1 MSEPAAGPPPSDRAR
16 HLGGVA
22 LMIGSALAFA
32 ANALLIRELGR
43 FLTVN
48 VWILT
53 SARFLV
59 GLGVLAACFRR
70 QFQPGHLLRNR
81 KLIERGVVGGLGV
94 WCYYEAI
101 VHVGAARSTFIN
113 NTYVFWAAL
122 MAAWAFRERLR
133 PLTVAGAIGAVA
145 GIALLTNAFSAGGGA
160 ALYYGCALL
169 SALGSAYVAIAIRQL
184 HATEHTATI
193 FGAQCVYGL
202 GLSCVFGPLLAGSSA
217 APPFAALPLPAWG
230 LVLLSGLCVAGAQL
244 AQTRAY
250 RDLPVAEGSLLQ
262 MLSPLGTAAGGIV
275 FFGEQLGARGIAGAA
290 LILAG
295 TASAA
300 RRRAG
305 T

>member
-1 MSEPAAGPPPSDRAR
+1 MSETIAGLPSDRSR

-22 LMIGSALAFA
+22 LMGASALGFA

-43 FLTVN
+43 FLTVD
-48 VWILT
+48 VWLLT
-53 SARFLV
+53 SVRFLV
-59 GLGVLAACFRR
+59 GLGVLALCFRR
-70 QFQPGHLLRNR
+70 QFEPGHLFRNR
-81 KLIERGVVGGLGV
+81 KLLERGLIGGAGV
-94 WCYYEAI
+94 WTYYEAI

-113 NTYVFWAAL
+113 STYIFWAAL

-133 PLTVAGAIGAVA
+133 PLTLARAAAALAGV
-145 GIALLTNAFSAGGGA
+145 ALLTNVFTAGGGA
-160 ALYYGCALL
+160 GLYDGLALL

-193 FGAQCVYGL
+193 FGAQCVFGL
-202 GLSCVFGPLLAGSSA
+202 LLCGP
-217 APPFAALPLPAWG
+217 PAALHLQPLAPPAWG

-250 RDLPVAEGSLLQ
+250 RDLRVAEGSLLQ
-262 MLSPLGTAAGGIV
+262 MLSPLGTAAGGAV
-275 FFGEQLGARGIAGAA
+275 FFGERLSLRELAGAA

-295 TASAA
+295 TVSVAL
-300 RRRAG
+300 RRPG

>member
-1 MSEPAAGPPPSDRAR
+1 MSEPAASDRAR

-22 LMIGSALAFA
+22 LMAASALGFA

-59 GLGVLAACFRR
+59 GLGVLGLFFRR
-70 QFQPGHLLRNR
+70 QFQPAHLLRNR
-81 KLIERGVVGGLGV
+81 KLAERGVVGGLGV
-94 WCYYEAI
+94 WSYYAAI

-113 NTYVFWAAL
+113 STYIFWAAL
-122 MAAWAFRERLR
+122 LAAWVFRERLR
-133 PLTVAGAIGAVA
+133 AVTIGGAAAGVAGV
-145 GIALLTNAFSAGGGA
+145 ALLTHVFTAGGGPG
-160 ALYYGCALL
+160 LYYGFALL

-193 FGAQCVYGL
+193 FGAQCAYGL
-202 GLSCVFGPLLAGSSA
+202 ILSCVFGPLLAGASA
-217 APPFAALPLPAWG
+217 GGPAQPVSPAAWG

-262 MLSPLGTAAGGIV
+262 LLSPLGTAVGGVV
-275 FFGEQLGARGIAGAA
+275 FFGEQLGAEGCAGAA

-295 TASAA
+295 TASVAW
-300 RRRAG
+300 RRTG

>member
-1 MSEPAAGPPPSDRAR
+1 MSEPAAGPSPSDRAR

-22 LMIGSALAFA
+22 LMAASALGFA

-53 SARFLV
+53 SVRFLV
-59 GLGVLAACFRR
+59 GLGVLGLCFRR

-81 KLIERGVVGGLGV
+81 KLVERGVVGGLGV
-94 WCYYEAI
+94 WSYYAAI
-101 VHVGAARSTFIN
+101 VHVGAARATFIN
-113 NTYVFWAAL
+113 STYIFWAAL
-122 MAAWAFRERLR
+122 MAAWVFRERLR
-133 PLTVAGAIGAVA
+133 AVTVAGAAAAVA
-145 GIALLTNAFSAGGGA
+145 GVALVTHVFTAGGGA
-160 ALYYGCALL
+160 GLYDGFALL

-193 FGAQCVYGL
+193 FGAQCAYGL
-202 GLSCVFGPLLAGSSA
+202 VLSCVFGPLVAGGPA
-217 APPFAALPLPAWG
+217 APLSAGAWA

-262 MLSPLGTAAGGIV
+262 LLSPLGTAAGGVV
-275 FFGEQLGARGIAGAA
+275 FFGEQLGAQGCAGAA

-295 TASAA
+295 TASVTW
-300 RRRAG
+300 RRSG

>member
-1 MSEPAAGPPPSDRAR
+1 MSEPAPGPLPSLPAR

-22 LMIGSALAFA
+22 LMVASALGFA

-48 VWILT
+48 VWVLT
-53 SARFLV
+53 SARFLI
-59 GLGVLAACFRR
+59 GLGVLGLCFRR

-81 KLIERGVVGGLGV
+81 RLIERGVVGGLGV
-94 WCYYEAI
+94 WTYYEAI

-113 NTYVFWAAL
+113 STYIFWAAL
-122 MAAWAFRERLR
+122 MAAWVFRERLR
-133 PLTVAGAIGAVA
+133 AATVAGAVAAVA
-145 GIALLTNAFSAGGGA
+145 GVALLTNVVAVGGGA
-160 ALYYGCALL
+160 GLYYGFALL

-193 FGAQCVYGL
+193 FGAQCAYGL
-202 GLSCVFGPLLAGSSA
+202 VLSCLFGPLLTGPA
-217 APPFAALPLPAWG
+217 AAATAQPLSLPAWG
-230 LVLLSGLCVAGAQL
+230 LILLSGLCVAGAQL

-262 MLSPLGTAAGGIV
+262 LLSPLGTAAGGVI
-275 FFGEQLGARGIAGAA
+275 FFGEQLGARGCAGAA

-295 TASAA
+295 TVSVAM
-300 RRRAG
+300 RRPG

>member
-1 MSEPAAGPPPSDRAR
+1 M
-16 HLGGVA
+16 VV
-22 LMIGSALAFA
+22 SALGFA

-48 VWILT
+48 VWLLT

-70 QFQPGHLLRNR
+70 QFEAGHLLRNR
-81 KLIERGVVGGLGV
+81 KLVERGVVGGLGV

-133 PLTVAGAIGAVA
+133 PVTVAGAIGAVA
-145 GIALLTNAFSAGGGA
+145 GVALLTNAFSAGGGPEP
-160 ALYYGCALL
+160 YYGFALL

-202 GLSCVFGPLLAGSSA
+202 ALSCVFGPLLAGPSA
-217 APPFAALPLPAWG
+217 AFHSPPLSPAAWG

-262 MLSPLGTAAGGIV
+262 MLSPLGTAAGGLV
-275 FFGEQLGARGIAGAA
+275 FFGERLGARGLAGAA

-300 RRRAG
+300 LRRPAG

>member
-1 MSEPAAGPPPSDRAR
+1 MSERAR
-16 HLGGVA
+16 HLGAVA
-22 LMIGSALAFA
+22 LMVASALAFA

-43 FLTVN
+43 FLTVD
-48 VWILT
+48 VWLLA
-53 SARFLV
+53 SVRFLL
-59 GLGVLAACFRR
+59 GLGVLCVCFRR
-70 QFQPGHLLRNR
+70 QFEPRHLLRNR

-94 WCYYEAI
+94 WCYYYAI

-113 NTYVFWAAL
+113 STYIFWAAL
-122 MAAWAFRERLR
+122 MAAWVFHERLR
-133 PLTVAGAIGAVA
+133 PLTVAGAAAALTGV
-145 GIALLTNAFSAGGGA
+145 ALLTNAFAGGGGA
-160 ALYYGCALL
+160 GFYYGFALL

-193 FGAQCVYGL
+193 FGAQCAYGL
-202 GLSCVFGPLLAGSSA
+202 ALSLVFGVLFNGPVKVLH
-217 APPFAALPLPAWG
+217 PPVLSLPAWG
-230 LVLLSGLCVAGAQL
+230 LVLLSGLCVAGGQL

-262 MLSPLGTAAGGIV
+262 MLSPLATAVGGA
-275 FFGEQLGARGIAGAA
+275 FFFAERLTAREYAGAA

-300 RRRAG
+300 RRRGG

>member
-1 MSEPAAGPPPSDRAR
+1 MSEAGMPPSDRSR
-16 HLGGVA
+16 HLGGIA
-22 LMIGSALAFA
+22 LMVASALGFA

-48 VWILT
+48 VWVLT

-59 GLGVLAACFRR
+59 GLAVVLTCFRR
-70 QFQPGHLLRNR
+70 QFQPRHLLRNR

-94 WCYYEAI
+94 WFYYGAI

-113 NTYVFWAAL
+113 STYIFWAAL
-122 MAAWAFRERLR
+122 LAAWAFRERLR
-133 PLTVAGAIGAVA
+133 PLTVAGAVGAVA
-145 GIALLTNAFSAGGGA
+145 GVALLTNVFAAGGA
-160 ALYYGCALL
+160 AGLYYGFAML
-169 SALGSAYVAIAIRQL
+169 SALGSAYVALAIRQL

-202 GLSCVFGPLLAGSSA
+202 ILSSVLGPSLTGGSG
-217 APPFAALPLPAWG
+217 PALSLPAWG
-230 LVLLSGLCVAGAQL
+230 LVLLSGLCVAAAQL

-262 MLSPLGTAAGGIV
+262 MLSPLGTAAGGML
-275 FFGEQLGARGIAGAA
+275 FFGERLGARGLAGAA

-295 TASAA
+295 TASVAL
-300 RRRAG
+300 RRSG